1 VGDVKTTAEL
11 LAQSKATTDAD
22 RAHWLAEALRRHK

>member
-1 VGDVKTTAEL
+1 MKTSADL
-11 LAQSKATTDAD
+11 IADLKATTDAD